1 MYVMNCFIPNWDTV
15 TMPWVALVLAF
26 IASIVL
32 SCFACAGWEEKLE
45 KDEAAKKAKERETRQ
60 KMLKQNSKDTGI
72 CIFESEDLSILD
84 IAKTA
89 DFIINGYAFTSEN
102 NQIRVLNLNNSNK
115 ATVLDYTG
123 EVLMTSMDDIEIS
136 IVKEYFERN
145 KEFLR
150 EK

>member
-1 MYVMNCFIPNWDTV
+1 MLCSIFDPNSL
-15 TMPWVALVLAF
+15 TMPYIALVLAV
-26 IASIVL
+26 IMTLGL
-32 SCFACAGWEEKLE
+32 STLACLGYDENNKKTKTKSDTSKENIKGSTTNNLKIQESQILE
-45 KDEAAKKAKERETRQ
+45 
-60 KMLKQNSKDTGI
+60 
-72 CIFESEDLSILD
+72 

-89 DFIINGYAFTSEN
+89 DFIVNGYAFTFEN
-102 NQIRVLNLNNSNK
+102 NQIRILNLNNINK
-115 ATVLDYTG
+115 STTLNVSG